1 MTNVTNPVESDDLPT
16 NPGNEQKVQSS
27 DTEINPAK
35 TGSKTEVDLEE
46 KEVDSSPKRER
57 KLDENSD
64 SQVPPGSPD
73 RTPVKEPERNE
84 ESPKGDPIPLEK
96 KKPRL

>member
-1 MTNVTNPVESDDLPT
+1 MINTTAEDTNNYKSTF
-16 NPGNEQKVQSS
+16 QSS
-27 DTEINPAK
+27 AEAK
-35 TGSKTEVDLEE
+35 KNDEEYKKEQLNGEE